1 MKPLKLTAPGAPY
14 QIKVLGHRP
23 TPLRDFYYGMLQMPW
38 WAAFALISGLFLGV
52 NALFA
57 LGYQLTGGI
66 GNARPGSFEDAFF
79 FSVQT
84 LATIGYGA
92 MYPQTRAAHVL
103 VVAESILGL
112 TLTALATGL
121 VFAKFSRVR
130 ARVTFSQQIT
140 LAPMNGVPTLMFR
153 FGNERGNQIVNAEI
167 SALLIR
173 TERTAEGGTFYRS
186 YDLKLIR
193 NRAFSLSRSWT
204 GLHVIDKDSP
214 LYGQTPES
222 CAEQEIEIH
231 IMVVGVD
238 DTSMQAIHAI
248 HRYFTPQVI
257 WGAKHADIL
266 SESDDGNMV
275 LDLRHFHDTVPTQPT
290 PDFPYPRADLKTG

>member
-1 MKPLKLTAPGAPY
+1 MKPLKLTVPGATY
-14 QIKVLGHRP
+14 HMKVIGHRP
-23 TPLRDFYYGMLQMPW
+23 TPLRDLYYGLLKVPW
-38 WAAFALISGLFLGV
+38 WAAFAIISGLFLLV

-57 LGYQLTGGI
+57 VGYRSTGGI
-66 GNARPGSFEDAFF
+66 ANARPDSFADAFF

-92 MYPQTRAAHVL
+92 MYPQSRAAHAL

-130 ARVTFSQQIT
+130 ARVTFSHQVAI
-140 LAPMNGVPTLMFR
+140 APMNGVPTLMFR

-167 SALLIR
+167 SAMLIR

-186 YDLKLIR
+186 YDLRLVR

-204 GLHVIDKDSP
+204 GLHVIDRDSP

-222 CAEQEIEIH
+222 CAEREIEIH
-231 IMVVGVD
+231 ILVVGVD

-248 HRYFTPQVI
+248 HRYFTPHVI

-266 SESDDGNMV
+266 SESEDGNMV

-290 PDFPYPRADLKTG
+290 PDFPYP